1 MKKLTKANIDD
12 LQKQMPLLDEKM
24 QRIVLG
30 GGETVPPRTDCFF
43 LCMNYL
49 REAFCGEKVNYE
61 GAYYLQKHEESGNYD
76 DWGEGMAAED
86 SDNFMCGY
94 FNMDVMDTFSFGLS
108 FEEDR
113 DYYNDCVNRGEMG
126 RDEVPNFFADRG
138 VMAIVEV
145 AGGNEHAVIIT
156 KYNPGGGSLAPMYT
170 FFDPQTGTSGLKT
183 GKDILRI
190 YDVQGLK

>member
-12 LQKQMPLLDEKM
+12 LQKQMPLLDEQM
-24 QRIVLG
+24 QRFVLG
-30 GGETVPPRTDCFF
+30 GGAEETPRTDCFF
-43 LCMNYL
+43 LCMDYL
-49 REAFCGEKVNYE
+49 REAFSGEKVNYE
-61 GAYYLQKHEESGNYD
+61 GAYYMGKEKESGNYD
-76 DWGEGMAAED
+76 DWGQGMAAED
-86 SDNFMCGY
+86 SDRFMCGY
-94 FNMDVMDTFSFGLS
+94 FKMDVMDEFSFGLA
-108 FEEDR
+108 FGEDR
-113 DYYNDCVNRGEMG
+113 DYYNDLVKRGEIG

-145 AGGNEHAVIIT
+145 AGGNEHAVILT
-156 KYNPGGGSLAPMYT
+156 AYNPGGGSMDPMYT